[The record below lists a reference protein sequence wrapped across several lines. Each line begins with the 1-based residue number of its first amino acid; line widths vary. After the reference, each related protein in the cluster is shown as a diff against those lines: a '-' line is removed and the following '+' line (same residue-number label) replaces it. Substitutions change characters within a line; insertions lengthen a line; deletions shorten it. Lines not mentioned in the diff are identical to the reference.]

1 MNKSNTE
8 VIMSGPLT
16 NSNPQDNCI
25 ESDSHTLISKLYP
38 AEMIP
43 VESDNGPIPG
53 IYEQVAEYHI
63 HKLFLN
69 EFDDESKHGLH
80 KIINRLQEAEPDD
93 ALEIHIS
100 GHGGYISEG
109 IILFNLINSM
119 YKTRSTG
126 YLNYGYS
133 MNALAFL
140 FCNERIVFEHSEIMF
155 HTYSAGFGG
164 KRDDILSQIAHTDK
178 HLQKFF
184 HKVLTPYFKDKEIKA
199 MGESKDYWLN
209 SFEMLERNIAT
220 GIIMEGEYYSRKD
233 FYKKYNK
240 KGIVKKSYLKK
251 QAKEADDAQISSLED
266 VS

>member
-1 MNKSNTE
+1 MKKNNLE
-8 VIMSGPLT
+8 AVFPFPPNGG
-16 NSNPQDNCI
+16 PQDNVI
-25 ESDSHTLISKLYP
+25 ESDSHTLISNFFP

-43 VESDNGPIPG
+43 VEGDAGPIPG
-53 IYEQVAEYHI
+53 IFEKIPEFHI

-69 EFDDESKHGLH
+69 EFNDESKHGLH
-80 KIINRLQEAEPDD
+80 KIINKLQESDPVDS
-93 ALEIHIS
+93 LELHIS
-100 GHGGYISEG
+100 GHGGYVSEG

-119 YKTRSTG
+119 YRTRSTG

-184 HKVLTPYFKDKEIKA
+184 HKTLSPFFDDDEISA
-199 MGESKDYWLN
+199 MGASKDYWLN

-220 GIIMEGEYYSRKD
+220 GIIMDGEYYTRED

-240 KGIVKKSYLKK
+240 KGEIKKSYLKK
-251 QAKEADDAQISSLED
+251 QADAEAKIQMVDLESID
-266 VS
+266 